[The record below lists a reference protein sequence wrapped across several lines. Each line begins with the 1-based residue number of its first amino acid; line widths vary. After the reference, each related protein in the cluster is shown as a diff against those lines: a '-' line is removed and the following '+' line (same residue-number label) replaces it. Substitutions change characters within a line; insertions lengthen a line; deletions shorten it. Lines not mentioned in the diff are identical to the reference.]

1 MDNVTVLTVATHSEG
16 LFDEL
21 VNNKFN
27 IPVEVL
33 GYGKKWT
40 GFDMK
45 FQEVYNKI
53 KNLPDDDI
61 VIFLDGFD
69 TFINGN
75 LEIAIER
82 FKKMDCKVL
91 MSKSISVKDNYKI
104 IQYISNK
111 IFPTCYN
118 GHSINTGLYMG
129 YVKYIKDM
137 LEKAKCNSC
146 KDDQR
151 IINQL
156 CKNVNYIKIDVDNDI
171 FHNIYETTKDEI
183 VKTSNA
189 IFFQTPGVLTINRYN
204 RGFYEYSQFFIM
216 EFIIIFMVILCILVY
231 LKINNMIIAGVVAS
245 MIIYFIYIEK
255 SCIMYK

>member
-16 LFDEL
+16 SLDEL
-21 VNNKFN
+21 INNKFK
-27 IPVEVL
+27 IPIEIL
-33 GYGKKWT
+33 GYGKNWT

-45 FQEVYNKI
+45 SREVYNKI

-61 VIFLDGFD
+61 VIYLDGFD

-75 LEIAIER
+75 LETAIER
-82 FKKMDCKVL
+82 FKKMDCGIL
-91 MSKSISVKDNYKI
+91 FSKDI
-104 IQYISNK
+104 ICKNAITKYVSNK
-111 IFPTCYN
+111 IYSSCYN
-118 GHSINTGLYMG
+118 GYGINAGLYMG

-137 LEKAKCNSC
+137 LKIILESNC

-151 IINQL
+151 IVNNL
-156 CKNVNYIKIDVDNDI
+156 CNKVNYIKIDINNDI

-183 VKTSNA
+183 LKTSNA
-189 IFFQTPGVLTINRYN
+189 IFFQTPGMITIKRYY

-216 EFIIIFMVILCILVY
+216 ELFIIFMVMLFILVY
-231 LKINNMIIAGVVAS
+231 FKFNNIIILSLIVIMI
-245 MIIYFIYIEK
+245 MHFMYIEK